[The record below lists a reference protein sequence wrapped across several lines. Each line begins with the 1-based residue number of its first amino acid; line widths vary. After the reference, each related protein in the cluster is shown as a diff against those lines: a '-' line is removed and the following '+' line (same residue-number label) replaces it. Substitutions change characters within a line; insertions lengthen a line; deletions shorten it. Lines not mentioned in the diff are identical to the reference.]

1 MTSLTS
7 GGAILL
13 VAGRVDHRG
22 EEVSIL
28 ADLVVDWEAAV
39 TRGPEAFARDVAAG
53 DRGGGRRRAS
63 NGGSGQVPVSGRPS
77 QPPWRVGAV
86 RAAARDG
93 APESPSTGQPGLS
106 VPPAPDRAQRRVI
119 MRVSPLRAAARPAE
133 ADELG
138 ILPDLPNEGGADT
151 GPGALDRLPPIAPAE
166 PIPTYREPPGLEAAA
181 FDGGDEPPLPDEVR
195 QRVAEDAT
203 ASTAPTDAGI
213 GHVLHVRFST
223 VAGTDRVVGAM
234 EAFRAVLRD
243 RPGGTRV
250 VIHLPSGS
258 GVGALPMELRTGV
271 AYDTELLAEVQRRLG
286 QGIVELQLR

>member
-1 MTSLTS
+1 
-7 GGAILL
+7 
-13 VAGRVDHRG
+13 
-22 EEVSIL
+22 
-28 ADLVVDWEAAV
+28 
-39 TRGPEAFARDVAAG
+39 
-53 DRGGGRRRAS
+53 
-63 NGGSGQVPVSGRPS
+63 
-77 QPPWRVGAV
+77 
-86 RAAARDG
+86 
-93 APESPSTGQPGLS
+93 
-106 VPPAPDRAQRRVI
+106 
-119 MRVSPLRAAARPAE
+119 MRVSPLRAADRPAE

-138 ILPDLPNEGGADT
+138 ILPYLPNEGGADT

-166 PIPTYREPPGLEAAA
+166 PIPTYREPPGLAAA
-181 FDGGDEPPLPDEVR
+181 TFDGGDEPPLPDEVR